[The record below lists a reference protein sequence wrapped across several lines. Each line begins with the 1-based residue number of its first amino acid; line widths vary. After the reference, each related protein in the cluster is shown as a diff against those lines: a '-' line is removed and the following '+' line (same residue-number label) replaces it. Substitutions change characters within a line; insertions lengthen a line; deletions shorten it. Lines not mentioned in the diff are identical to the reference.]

1 MEKKKQRRILKIS
14 KNGKKKRKRNQ
25 RVKRN
30 VEVDVICNKQRRR
43 REGFTKNSLLIKPLL
58 SLWVK
63 IHVVEL
69 KYGCEVRVSYQY
81 TKAIWDYIKEH
92 VRMRV
97 TNDCQNLQNPE
108 NKREIMCDA
117 KLKTVLQADQI
128 NMFHIAKMFKEH
140 LKELDHCYKHPHF
153 TNS

>member
-1 MEKKKQRRILKIS
+1 M
-14 KNGKKKRKRNQ
+14 G
-25 RVKRN
+25 
-30 VEVDVICNKQRRR
+30 
-43 REGFTKNSLLIKPLL
+43 
-58 SLWVK
+58 
-63 IHVVEL
+63 
-69 KYGCEVRVSYQY
+69 
-81 TKAIWDYIKEH
+81 
-92 VRMRV
+92 V

-140 LKELDHCYKHPHF
+140 LKELDHCYKHLHF